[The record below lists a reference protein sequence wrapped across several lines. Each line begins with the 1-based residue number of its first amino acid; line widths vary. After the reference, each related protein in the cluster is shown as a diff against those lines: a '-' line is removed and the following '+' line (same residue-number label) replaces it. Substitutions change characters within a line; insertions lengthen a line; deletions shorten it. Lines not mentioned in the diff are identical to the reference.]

1 MKDLV
6 LGIDID
12 ATGIKAIVIGCD
24 GSVIWESFRSL
35 FCF

>member
-6 LGIDID
+6 LGIDIGI
-12 ATGIKAIVIGCD
+12 TGVKAIVIGCD
-24 GSVIWESFRSL
+24 GSIIWESFSSL